1 MSLSIGDISTWMGA
15 IANKEN
21 KRTPEEILETYD
33 DAIDKKGIFANAQ
46 QDPNSLSGVD
56 EEMVGRKLRKWGDP
70 IPQKKEETPMSENV
84 ISPDGSIGIP
94 DPNEVEAVSA
104 LKNPPEEKIEEI
116 IVSFPDKAKVEALK
130 MRFLK
135 GEFNAKLNPD
145 EKDVIY
151 ALIKIFD
158 LDYPV

>member
-1 MSLSIGDISTWMGA
+1 MSLTVADISTWTA
-15 IANKEN
+15 VANKDD
-21 KRTPEEILETYD
+21 KVTPEEKLADYD
-33 DAIDKKGIFANAQ
+33 DRIDKKGIFANTEQ
-46 QDPNSLSGVD
+46 NTNSPSTGVD
-56 EEMVGRKLRKWGDP
+56 EDMVGQKLRKWGDP
-70 IPQKKEETPMSENV
+70 LPKRTFVNDIPEKKEETPMSENV

-94 DPNEVEAVSA
+94 DPNAIDQEV
-104 LKNPPEEKIEEI
+104 KEEV

-135 GEFNAKLNPD
+135 GEFNSKLNPD
-145 EKDVIY
+145 EKEVIY